1 MIETKTY
8 VNKMLTY
15 IQYSQ
20 KNKMFNVTLVHGVGH
35 FQACFL

>member
-8 VNKMLTY
+8 VNKMLTD
-15 IQYSQ
+15 IQYPQ
-20 KNKMFNVTLVHGVGH
+20 KNKTFNMTLVNGVGH